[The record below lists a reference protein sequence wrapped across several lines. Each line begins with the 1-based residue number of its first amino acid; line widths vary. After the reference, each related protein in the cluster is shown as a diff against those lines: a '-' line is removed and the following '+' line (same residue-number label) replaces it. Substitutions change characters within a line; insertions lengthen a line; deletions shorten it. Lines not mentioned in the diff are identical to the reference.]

1 MVHCNNKFVK
11 TVNKYLENNNHYV
24 VHDKKVSFVTK
35 WLFFGEKKGYSE

>member
-11 TVNKYLENNNHYV
+11 IVNEYLKNNNHYV

-35 WLFFGEKKGYSE
+35 WLFFCAKKGYSE